1 MSSTSVRHDAEGQRF
16 VRDTAG
22 GPARLDYRRDG
33 DVVAF
38 THTFVPPEERGE
50 NVGTALVEGGL
61 GWAREEGLKVVAQCP
76 FVAAYVE
83 EHAEAQD
90 LLA

>member
-1 MSSTSVRHDAEGQRF
+1 MPSNPVRHDDDQF
-16 VRDTAG
+16 TLSTAD

-33 DVVAF
+33 QTVTF
-38 THTFVPPEERGE
+38 THTFVPEGARGQD
-50 NVGTALVEGGL
+50 VGTALVQAGL
-61 GWAREEGLKVVAQCP
+61 DWARDEGLKVVAQCP